1 MKEKQNNKGF
11 TLAELLIVVAVI
23 AVLVAISIP
32 IFNKQIE
39 KSREAHDIYTM
50 RAIADFAVDA
60 YYSGKVNKDHAE
72 ELGLKWWGTGT
83 ADQHNAAGVYV
94 PSTGGFVPSRDG
106 VKPYG
111 KGTKVDGGTSV
122 SVGSNTNGM
131 YNTTL
136 DYTNAV
142 CMLSIYPEGN
152 NPHIDIYWKYNAG
165 TNTGKYVGGE
175 GGMSSIPKYSIRIS
189 LK

>member
-1 MKEKQNNKGF
+1 M
-11 TLAELLIVVAVI
+11 AELLIVVAVI

-60 YYSGKVNKDHAE
+60 YYSGKVNSEHAK
-72 ELGLKWWGTGT
+72 ELGLQWYGNGT
-83 ADQHNAAGVYV
+83 ADRYNAAGVYV
-94 PSTGGFVPSRDG
+94 PSSGKCVPVRDG

-111 KGTKVDGGTSV
+111 KGTAMDGGTTFSE
-122 SVGSNTNGM
+122 GINTNGA
-131 YNTTL
+131 YKSTL
-136 DYTNAV
+136 DYTKAV
-142 CMLSIYPEGN
+142 CMLSIYPEGD
-152 NPHIDIYWKYNAG
+152 NPHIDIYWKYNEG
-165 TNTGKYVGGE
+165 RNKGKYVGGD
-175 GGMSSIPKYSIRIS
+175 GGKQDNPVYSLRIS

>member
-1 MKEKQNNKGF
+1 MKRKLNKGF

-60 YYSGKVNKDHAE
+60 YYSGKVNKDHAK
-72 ELGLKWWGTGT
+72 ELGLKWWDNKN
-83 ADQHNAAGVYV
+83 ADQNNAAGVYV
-94 PSTGGFVPSRDG
+94 PSTGGFVLVRDG

-152 NPHIDIYWKYNAG
+152 NPHIDIYWKN
-165 TNTGKYVGGE
+165 NTGPYKDKYVGDKTGDND
-175 GGMSSIPKYSIRIS
+175 PKYSLRIS

>member
-1 MKEKQNNKGF
+1 MKKNKKGF

-72 ELGLKWWGTGT
+72 ELGLKWWGNGT

-94 PSTGGFVPSRDG
+94 PSSGKCVPVRDG
-106 VKPYG
+106 VNPYG
-111 KGTKVDGGTSV
+111 KGTAMDGGTTFSE
-122 SVGSNTNGM
+122 GINTNGA
-131 YNTTL
+131 YKSTL
-136 DYTNAV
+136 DYTKAV

-165 TNTGKYVGGE
+165 TNTGQYVGGE